1 MHTPPLVKYYLLSSI
16 HNWWHPRRKRNQYT
30 SCLGFFCRT
39 LNLGRIDN
47 SRFSWNKENSM
58 CCCVMAQR
66 YWILEY
72 HWPPPFDGS
81 LHAHYTSTE
90 KLIFTLCNILHI
102 CIFTL
107 NAKQPIAEQNTCCNI
122 NIAKGTTDP
131 GVDCFNQI
139 TKLKNQITSPWATQP
154 LSLFKN
160 RSKFSHLLTVRTE
173 GADPFRLTVSL
184 TLTVKRPFFM
194 TPFG

>member
-1 MHTPPLVKYYLLSSI
+1 MVHFKLECKKLSHIS
-16 HNWWHPRRKRNQYT
+16 
-30 SCLGFFCRT
+30 SCRT
-39 LNLGRIDN
+39 ILATLYDINEMNPSSLC
-47 SRFSWNKENSM
+47 SRNKHLIPHSSRYLHRLHLQW
-58 CCCVMAQR
+58 QR
-66 YWILEY
+66 YQPAKGIFKYECFHKIICFRFGCY
-72 HWPPPFDGS
+72 SSCFD
-81 LHAHYTSTE
+81 L
-90 KLIFTLCNILHI
+90 
-102 CIFTL
+102 
-107 NAKQPIAEQNTCCNI
+107 